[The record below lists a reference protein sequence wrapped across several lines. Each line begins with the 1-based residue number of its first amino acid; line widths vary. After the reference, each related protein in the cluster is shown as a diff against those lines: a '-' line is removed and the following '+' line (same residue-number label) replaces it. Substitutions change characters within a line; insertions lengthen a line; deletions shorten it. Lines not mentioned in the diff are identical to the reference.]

1 LHRFYA
7 SSDNQAL
14 PRKRFQSPTTR
25 LITGLAIMLTIVAA
39 FCLYTL
45 SQIAGLRQLQNQTI
59 DRNRKDS
66 LQLLRMQNDLGGL
79 GLAMRDMLN
88 GDEPYP
94 LYAWAAQ
101 FERIRKD
108 LDDAI
113 RLDAML
119 APMAGDPERKAYF
132 IRSLA
137 QFWTSADRMF
147 DLARRG
153 EEKPARDLV
162 LTSLEAQQATLVS
175 AVSRL
180 LVENNETQ
188 QRVAGQVATIYDRV
202 ENQIYAFFVLALV
215 TIAVAGLLLIRSNRT
230 VLHRIA
236 HLSEQRSALARR
248 LITMQEEMFRS
259 ISRELHDEFGQL
271 LTAIGTML
279 MRARRHRLPPSLS
292 EDLDEIRNTAQEALE
307 KTRSLTQ
314 ALHPAILDD
323 AGLEEA
329 IGWYLSVF
337 ERQTGIHVDLE
348 KSGLSREL
356 GEDRPIHVYRVLQE
370 ALNNLARHSRS
381 ISAWVR
387 VRFLADRLELE
398 VEDRGVGLD
407 YETKESRGMGMIGMR
422 ERAALLSGR
431 IQFLR
436 PEQGG
441 TLVKLDVPLEPG
453 RVLND

>member
-1 LHRFYA
+1 
-7 SSDNQAL
+7 
-14 PRKRFQSPTTR
+14 
-25 LITGLAIMLTIVAA
+25 
-39 FCLYTL
+39 
-45 SQIAGLRQLQNQTI
+45 
-59 DRNRKDS
+59 
-66 LQLLRMQNDLGGL
+66 
-79 GLAMRDMLN
+79 
-88 GDEPYP
+88 
-94 LYAWAAQ
+94 
-101 FERIRKD
+101 
-108 LDDAI
+108 
-113 RLDAML
+113 
-119 APMAGDPERKAYF
+119 
-132 IRSLA
+132 
-137 QFWTSADRMF
+137 
-147 DLARRG
+147 
-153 EEKPARDLV
+153 
-162 LTSLEAQQATLVS
+162 
-175 AVSRL
+175 
-180 LVENNETQ
+180 
-188 QRVAGQVATIYDRV
+188 
-202 ENQIYAFFVLALV
+202 
-215 TIAVAGLLLIRSNRT
+215 
-230 VLHRIA
+230 
-236 HLSEQRSALARR
+236 
-248 LITMQEEMFRS
+248 
-259 ISRELHDEFGQL
+259 
-271 LTAIGTML
+271 ML

-407 YETKESRGMGMIGMR
+407 YETKESRGMGMIAMR

>member
-1 LHRFYA
+1 
-7 SSDNQAL
+7 
-14 PRKRFQSPTTR
+14 
-25 LITGLAIMLTIVAA
+25 
-39 FCLYTL
+39 
-45 SQIAGLRQLQNQTI
+45 
-59 DRNRKDS
+59 
-66 LQLLRMQNDLGGL
+66 
-79 GLAMRDMLN
+79 
-88 GDEPYP
+88 
-94 LYAWAAQ
+94 
-101 FERIRKD
+101 
-108 LDDAI
+108 
-113 RLDAML
+113 
-119 APMAGDPERKAYF
+119 
-132 IRSLA
+132 
-137 QFWTSADRMF
+137 MF